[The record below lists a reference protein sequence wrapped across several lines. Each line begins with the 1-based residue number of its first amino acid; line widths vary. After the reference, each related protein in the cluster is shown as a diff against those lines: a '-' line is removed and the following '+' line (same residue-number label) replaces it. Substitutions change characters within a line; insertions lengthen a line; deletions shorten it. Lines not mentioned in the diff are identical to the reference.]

1 MENINE
7 LLKQVPPAASD
18 LASNLS
24 TVLQSQFLSPQQIWS
39 VALTSS
45 FFVQHPALT
54 AAVLGDAQGIIGEDG
69 VEDARGAAAIMGMNA
84 VYYQFRHMIDK
95 ESYSERMAG
104 LRMNRMVNPATSKL
118 QFELCSLA
126 CAAIAGCEA
135 CLLAHEANLVEEGL
149 TEDQVHDTI
158 RIAAVIQGIA
168 VALS

>member
-1 MENINE
+1 MENVNQLME
-7 LLKQVPPAASD
+7 QVPSAASD
-18 LASNLS
+18 LSSNLS
-24 TVLQSQFLSPQQIWS
+24 TVLQSQFLSPEQIWS
-39 VALTSS
+39 VALASS
-45 FFVQHPALT
+45 YFVQQSALT
-54 AAVLGDAQGIIGEDG
+54 AAVLADAQGVIGEEG

-84 VYYQFRHMIDK
+84 VYYSFRHMISK

-104 LRMNRMVNPATSKL
+104 LRMNRMVNPSTSKL

-135 CLLAHEANLVEEGL
+135 CLLAHEANLVKEGL

>member
-1 MENINE
+1 MENVNQLMEQI
-7 LLKQVPPAASD
+7 PAAAAD
-18 LASNLS
+18 LSSNLS
-24 TVLQSQFLSPQQIWS
+24 TVLQSQFLLPEQIWS

-45 FFVQHPALT
+45 YFVQQPALT
-54 AAVLGDAQGIIGEDG
+54 AAVLADAQGVIGEEG

-84 VYYQFRHMIDK
+84 VYYRFRHMISK

-104 LRMNRMVNPATSKL
+104 LRMNRMVNPATSKI

-135 CLLAHEANLVEEGL
+135 CLQAHEANLVEEGL

-158 RIAAVIQGIA
+158 RIAAVVQGIA

>member
-1 MENINE
+1 MENVNQLMEQI
-7 LLKQVPPAASD
+7 PAAAAD
-18 LASNLS
+18 LSSNLS
-24 TVLQSQFLSPQQIWS
+24 TVLQSQFLLPEQIWS

-45 FFVQHPALT
+45 YFVQQPALT
-54 AAVLGDAQGIIGEDG
+54 AAVLADAQGVIGEEG

-84 VYYQFRHMIDK
+84 VYYCFRHMISK

-104 LRMNRMVNPATSKL
+104 LRMNRMVNPATSKI

-135 CLLAHEANLVEEGL
+135 CLQAHEANLVEEGL

-158 RIAAVIQGIA
+158 RIAAVIQGVA
-168 VALS
+168 VAIS